1 MFADCHLHLL
11 AYARSLTELDLGSHD
26 CPTIPDVLARLRQV
40 PVRDGGWVVARG
52 FDDALASPSRLL
64 ERAELDVVF
73 PETPVRL
80 RHRTGH
86 ASLLNSAAL
95 TALPPLPAGAS
106 LALDRREQVVL
117 LVGAESWLDSISG
130 RPERAELIH
139 GLRQADVE
147 LARVHIARV
156 WDASPRSKAAQANL
170 LELAAEAGFSRQ
182 LRLMASPDAAQ
193 ASTHAS
199 AVKVFA
205 SHPDDLTMAVSAAHR
220 AGLPVAVHATEPWE
234 IESAVTAIERCATP
248 ELTDRVEHATLISR
262 IQAERLA
269 AVGSVV
275 VANPG
280 WIVSRSAKY
289 QAQLRDDQPLRIMP
303 LATLLRTGCGLAFGS
318 DAPVDRPDPG
328 HWVCAAVDRLGPE
341 RITTEQA
348 LEAAIGAAAWR
359 DTDRKSATG

>member
-11 AYARSLTELDLGSHD
+11 AYARSLTELDLGAPE
-26 CPTIPDVLARLRQV
+26 CPTIPDVLARIRQV
-40 PVRDGGWVVARG
+40 PVGRGGWVVARG
-52 FDDALASPSRLL
+52 FDDALASPPRLL
-64 ERAELDVVF
+64 ERAELDRLF

-86 ASLLNSAAL
+86 ASLLNTAAL
-95 TALPPLPAGAS
+95 AALPPLPAGAS
-106 LALDRREQVVL
+106 LALDRCEQAVL
-117 LVGAESWLDSISG
+117 LVGAESWLDSIIG
-130 RPERAELIH
+130 RPERAELIS
-139 GLRQADVE
+139 GLRRADVE

-156 WDASPRSKAAQANL
+156 WDASPRSAAAQEDL
-170 LELAAEAGFSRQ
+170 LEIAAEAGFSRQ

-193 ASTHAS
+193 SSPHAS

-205 SHPDDLTMAVSAAHR
+205 SPPVDLTAVVGSAHR

-234 IESAVTAIERCATP
+234 IEAAVMAIERCATP

-280 WIVSRSAKY
+280 WIVSRREKY
-289 QAQLRDDQPLRIMP
+289 QAQLRDDERLHVMP

-318 DAPVDRPDPG
+318 DAPVDRPDPR
-328 HWVCAAVDRLGPE
+328 HWVRAAVERLGPE

-348 LEAAIGAAAWR
+348 LEAAIGAAAW
-359 DTDRKSATG
+359 SETGEVRHQS

>member
-1 MFADCHLHLL
+1 
-11 AYARSLTELDLGSHD
+11 
-26 CPTIPDVLARLRQV
+26 
-40 PVRDGGWVVARG
+40 VRRGGWVVARG
-52 FDDALASPSRLL
+52 FDDALASPPRLL
-64 ERAELDVVF
+64 ARAELDMVL

-95 TALPPLPAGAS
+95 GALPPLPASAS
-106 LALDRREQVVL
+106 LALDQSEQAVL
-117 LVGAESWLDSISG
+117 LVGAESWLDSITG
-130 RPERAELIH
+130 HPERAELVR

-147 LARVHIARV
+147 LGRVHIARV
-156 WDASPRSKAAQANL
+156 WDASPRSEAAQACL
-170 LELAAEAGFSRQ
+170 LELVAEAGFSPQ
-182 LRLMASPDAAQ
+182 LRLMASPEAAE
-193 ASTHAS
+193 SSPHAS

-205 SHPDDLTMAVSAAHR
+205 SHPVDLTAVVGSAHR
-220 AGLPVAVHATEPWE
+220 SGLPVAIHATEPWE
-234 IESAVTAIERCATP
+234 IEAAVTAIERCTMP
-248 ELTDRVEHATLISR
+248 DLTDRIEHATLISR

-280 WIVSRSAKY
+280 WIVSRREKY
-289 QAQLRDDQPLRIMP
+289 QAQLRDDQRLHVMP
-303 LATLLRTGCGLAFGS
+303 LATLLRTGCSLAFGS

-328 HWVCAAVDRLGPE
+328 HWMRAAVGRLGPE

-359 DTDRKSATG
+359 ATRL